1 MPGTLIVRNLQRRQR
16 GPGGQ
21 EFQLGPLS
29 FSLHRGEILGLAGP
43 NGSGKSTLLTILAGL
58 LKADGGGYFQFN
70 DDGAA
75 PDDAVDFTAPAWRN
89 RVGLLRARETAFY
102 PNLPALENLL
112 FFAALG
118 GLDAKSARRR
128 AGENLERVGL
138 DERAGEPVRIYSS
151 GMAARLALARLMMRD
166 PEILLLDEPTRS
178 LDAES
183 AEAFIRFLRHG
194 IEGKSVVWVSHQ
206 AAELERGAQRT
217 LHLVDGQFVD
227 APRLEG
233 YLLRVEEGERFAGT
247 HGLIWD
253 EDLGALRLPAGMPLP
268 PVIGALQAA
277 GAELHGVER
286 LAEFS
291 PRPLITETSTSGNQG

>member
-1 MPGTLIVRNLQRRQR
+1 MPGTLIVRNLLRRQR
-16 GPGGQ
+16 GAGEH

-43 NGSGKSTLLTILAGL
+43 NGSGKSTLLSVLAGML
-58 LKADGGGYFQFN
+58 RAEGYFQYN
-70 DDGAA
+70 EDGAG
-75 PDDAVDFTAPAWRN
+75 PDDAVDFTAPAWRS

-118 GLDAKSARRR
+118 GLDGKTARRR

-151 GMAARLALARLMMRD
+151 GMAARLALARLMMRE

-178 LDAES
+178 LDTES
-183 AEAFIRFLRHG
+183 GEAFIRFLRHG
-194 IEGKSVVWVSHQ
+194 LEGKSVLWVSHQ
-206 AAELERGAQRT
+206 AGELERGAHRT
-217 LHLVDGQFVD
+217 IHLHDGLLCD
-227 APRLEG
+227 PPRLEG
-233 YLLRVEEGERFAGT
+233 YLLRAEAGERFAGQ

-253 EDLGALRLPAGMPLP
+253 EDLGALRLPAGAALP
-268 PVIGALQAA
+268 PVLAALQGA
-277 GAELHGVER
+277 GAELLGVER
-286 LAEFS
+286 LSVPAAPEI
-291 PRPLITETSTSGNQG
+291 PAPVKK